1 MSNKAFF
8 IYQCIVF
15 GFTSFCLHGQ
25 PDQFAKIANKVT
37 ITTET
42 DSWLKVSVP
51 FNIIT
56 HPRLESLRT
65 SRPSTIEE
73 AFNPDFV
80 EDVKVKLY
88 ICFSNEFK
96 KKVLRSSKL
105 IDSQFYQYYSA
116 EIEFKTIKVDRNTKY
131 ANFMFPAAIAER
143 DEFGYGYITPVGYA
157 IEIHL
162 EGIPV
167 EISNAIAFEKY
178 RDENTLEKF
187 KQQAEEKS
195 GVNKGVL
202 VPAHH
207 IFPNYFQKGA
217 YLLPPISGN

>member
-8 IYQCIVF
+8 IYQCIIF
-15 GFTSFCLHGQ
+15 GFTIFSLNGQ
-25 PDQFAKIANKVT
+25 PDQYAKIASKVT
-37 ITTET
+37 ITAEN

-51 FNIIT
+51 FNIIS

-65 SRPSTIEE
+65 SKPSTIEE
-73 AFNPDFV
+73 AFNPDFI
-80 EDVKVKLY
+80 EDVKIRLY

-116 EIEFKTIKVDRNTKY
+116 EIDMMTIKVDRNTKY
-131 ANFMFPAAIAER
+131 ANFMFPSAIAEK
-143 DEFGYGYITPVGYA
+143 DEFGSGYITPIGYA

-162 EGIPV
+162 EGVPV
-167 EISNAIAFEKY
+167 EISSAIVFEKY
-178 RDENTLEKF
+178 RDENTLQKF

-207 IFPNYFQKGA
+207 IFPSYFQKSA
-217 YLLPPISGN
+217 YLLPPSSGN